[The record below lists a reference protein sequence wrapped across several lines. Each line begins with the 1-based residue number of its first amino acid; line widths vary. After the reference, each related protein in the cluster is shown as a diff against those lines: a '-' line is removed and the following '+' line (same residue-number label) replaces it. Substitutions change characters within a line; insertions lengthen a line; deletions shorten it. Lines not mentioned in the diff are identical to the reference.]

1 MALIRWSPFFDQ
13 FDEMEKRVLSNFP
26 ALRSGAE
33 AFMPA
38 IDVYETKDAVMVESA
53 LAGVDPENVDIAI
66 ENNVL
71 TLRGETKKEQEIE
84 EKDYYRKEV
93 RHGSFYREVA
103 LPCPVEGEKA
113 EATFEKGMLKIQIPK
128 RAEAQKKTIKVN
140 FKK

>member
-13 FDEMEKRVLSNFP
+13 FDEMEKHMLSNFP
-26 ALRSGAE
+26 TLRSSAE

-38 IDVYETKDAVMVESA
+38 IDVYETKDDVMVESA

-128 RAEAQKKTIKVN
+128 RPEAQKKTIKVN